1 ANFSCFVC
9 FFFKSSLNFRIK
21 LIQKTRNSRANET
34 RKMDELFTPISSYV
48 QGQSPEKNIREYF
61 ILLITKEGRANET
74 RKMDELF
81 TPILIIRTRTIT
93 GKKHPG
99 ILLLYRSRRKDD
111 ARMKNFTSCFKDKK
125 FLHFFFTRVRLNNTD
140 RYSGSFPYLSPCGR
154 ERNFIRCDDLP
165 IVYTHTMEDG
175 MKLSYNH
182 AGDLLT
188 VPFQPDKI
196 FMSPD
201 TGRVYHP
208 AIERYG
214 SIGLIRSKLAI
225 EFGKNF
231 DFQDGEAQPPTHFT
245 WKGTK
250 FELDREWVS
259 KTILLQRSL

>member
-1 ANFSCFVC
+1 MRLGRWMNCLRQF
-9 FFFKSSLNFRIK
+9 
-21 LIQKTRNSRANET
+21 
-34 RKMDELFTPISSYV
+34 SSYV

-61 ILLITKEGRANET
+61 YFIDHEGR
-74 RKMDELF
+74 
-81 TPILIIRTRTIT
+81 
-93 GKKHPG
+93 
-99 ILLLYRSRRKDD
+99 LYLDD

-225 EFGKNF
+225 EFSKNF